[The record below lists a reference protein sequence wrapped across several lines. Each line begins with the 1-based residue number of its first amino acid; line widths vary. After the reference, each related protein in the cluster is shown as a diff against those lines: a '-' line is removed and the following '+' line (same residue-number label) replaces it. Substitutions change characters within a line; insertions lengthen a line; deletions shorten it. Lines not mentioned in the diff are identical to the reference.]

1 MNCRFADLRHK
12 EVISACDGTRLGFV
26 DDVIVDTKTA
36 CIVSF
41 VIFGRMSF
49 FGLFGKCEDYII
61 PWEKIQL
68 IGEDTIIISCK
79 TPNPVK
85 RQKKRRFHQKIKKIH
100 FLTIRQNKRRKAD
113 KYVYIAQLIISL
125 SN

>member
-1 MNCRFADLRHK
+1 MTCRFADLRHK

-41 VIFGRMSF
+41 VIFGRMGF

-79 TPNPVK
+79 TPTPVK
-85 RQKKRRFHQKIKKIH
+85 RPKKRRFHHK
-100 FLTIRQNKRRKAD
+100 N
-113 KYVYIAQLIISL
+113 
-125 SN
+125 